1 MAALRSLLKKN
12 SSSIPTCN
20 ELVMIRRL
28 FSSEAAAAAS
38 PSFAQRLRDLPK
50 DLPGTK
56 IKTQVSQVCPS
67 PSISLI
73 INFNQKK
80 FLCLIPGAL
89 MTIVF
94 CFAIYHF
101 LQVQRYSFPGVFIYD
116 FNVFLLNPAIYIYIY
131 IYIYY
136 LIYNSVQ

>member
-28 FSSEAAAAAS
+28 FSSEAAAS

-80 FLCLIPGAL
+80 SLCLIPGAL

-101 LQVQRYSFPGVFIYD
+101 LQVQWYSFPGVFIYD

-131 IYIYY
+131 IYIYILFY
-136 LIYNSVQ
+136 I

>member
-28 FSSEAAAAAS
+28 FSSEAAAS

-67 PSISLI
+67 PSISI
-73 INFNQKK
+73 D
-80 FLCLIPGAL
+80 
-89 MTIVF
+89 
-94 CFAIYHF
+94 H
-101 LQVQRYSFPGVFIYD
+101 
-116 FNVFLLNPAIYIYIY
+116 
-131 IYIYY
+131 
-136 LIYNSVQ
+136 